1 MSRASCQ
8 ARQDR
13 QEGPGSV
20 VELGRR
26 RPPVPPARLAAVQ
39 RCRKL
44 ACLWQIPGRQGSRR
58 FVGAERLACGG
69 SALPQ
74 AGPVACGTAVLDVL
88 QRLPFA
94 PPCHPTGCPA
104 AAVNAGLVLTHGR
117 YRAISTPALTPLLE
131 HLQDVACQR

>member
-20 VELGRR
+20 VEL
-26 RPPVPPARLAAVQ
+26 
-39 RCRKL
+39 
-44 ACLWQIPGRQGSRR
+44 GSRR

-104 AAVNAGLVLTHGR
+104 AAVNAGLVLPHGR
-117 YRAISTPALTPLLE
+117 YRVISTPALTPLLE